1 MKKYNLI
8 ILQNQGFCFG
18 VRNAIDEVFSKIDSL
33 PKPVFLLGDLVHN
46 RYVTEKL
53 VNLGITVLNEGTRL
67 EMLDNIDS
75 GSVIISA
82 HGVSN
87 EVYAKIKEKN
97 LSYLDTTC
105 PFVKK
110 AHCIINDYLNSGY
123 DVVYIGKKNHPEAE
137 AVRNLKS
144 VHIVENSDDI
154 MKLNITNEKIAV
166 VNQTTISTFHI
177 KKFHLLLI
185 SRYHHVKIAN
195 SVCNVTANR
204 QQELSKAI
212 MSFGGEPGL
221 VIVIGDKKSNNTASL
236 AKRASIYAD
245 ISVLKVENVN
255 DIIINLFYIKDFSNI
270 IIASGTSTPQE
281 IIDEIILKLKKYLNI

>member
-1 MKKYNLI
+1 MKNYNLI

-33 PKPVFLLGDLVHN
+33 PKPVYLLGDLVHN

-53 VNLGITVLNEGTRL
+53 VNLGINVLNEGTRL
-67 EMLDNIDS
+67 EMLDNINS

-110 AHCIINDYLNSGY
+110 ATCIINDYLNFGY
-123 DVVYIGKKNHPEAE
+123 DVVYIGRKNHPEAE
-137 AVRNLKS
+137 AIQNLKS

-177 KKFHLLLI
+177 KKLHLLLI
-185 SRYHHVKIAN
+185 SKYHHAVIAN

-204 QQELSKAI
+204 QLELSKAI
-212 MSFGGEPGL
+212 MSFGGDPGL
-221 VIVIGDKKSNNTASL
+221 VIVIGDKKSNNTTSL
-236 AKRASIYAD
+236 AKRASIYD
-245 ISVLKVENVN
+245 GISVLKVENVN
-255 DIIINLFYIKDFSNI
+255 DIIINLFCIKDFSNI
-270 IIASGTSTPQE
+270 IITSGTSTPQA
-281 IIDEIILKLKKYLNI
+281 IIDEIILKLKEYLNI